1 VSTVPGGEGSA
12 SATPRPLPIAMLVLA
27 VVLAFAAH
35 LRLRAAAETLV
46 WPPLQGDSVNYVSV
60 AYNLRQFGVA
70 SRERT
75 WTQDAP
81 ARPRPDALVAPG
93 YPLLLAA
100 VMPDRPDPPFLRDAL
115 LLQALL
121 GVLTVGLGYML
132 ARPLL
137 PRGGA
142 VAVAALLAI
151 SPHLV
156 TLGTS
161 LLTETLFA
169 AAATAFA
176 IALARAARTMRA
188 RDYALAG
195 VALGLTALIRPTL
208 QYLPLLLVP
217 AIAWLSTRSPRG
229 DQAGATA
236 ASRWQGAGAL
246 LLAFV
251 LTLGPWLARNVVRTG
266 AAGDPV
272 QLTSALLHGS
282 YPDFMYAGKPQS
294 LGFPYRFDP
303 AAASIRTPGDALGRI
318 RANLAA
324 DPAGTLRWY
333 VLDKPRRLFDWAF
346 VEGAGDVFINSVK
359 ASPYFV
365 RGEFQATH
373 ALMRWLHAPLVLL
386 GAIGTIAALWR
397 GLRRRDDPVARAY
410 ALLAVT
416 MAFVVALH
424 SLALPLARYGVPF
437 RALTFL
443 FALHALQLAWG
454 ALARRRA

>member
-1 VSTVPGGEGSA
+1 M
-12 SATPRPLPIAMLVLA
+12 SATGGDATHAPRPLPLALLALVL
-27 VVLAFAAH
+27 VLAFAAH

-70 SRERT
+70 SHERT
-75 WTQDAP
+75 WTQVAP
-81 ARPRPDALVAPG
+81 ARPAPDALVAPG
-93 YPLLLAA
+93 YPLLLAT
-100 VMPDRPDPPFLRDAL
+100 VMPDRPNPPFLRDAL

-121 GVLTVGLGYML
+121 GVLTVGLGYLL

-137 PRGGA
+137 PRAGA

-156 TLGTS
+156 SLGTS

-169 AAATAFA
+169 TAVTAFA
-176 IALARAARTMRA
+176 VALVHAARSGRA
-188 RDYALAG
+188 RDYAIAG
-195 VALGLTALIRPTL
+195 VLLGVTALIRPTL

-217 AIAWLSTRSPRG
+217 AIAWLSTGPRW
-229 DQAGATA
+229 
-236 ASRWQGAGAL
+236 RNAGAL

-251 LTLGPWLARNVVRTG
+251 LVFAPWVARNLARTG
-266 AAGDPV
+266 AAGDPT
-272 QLTSALLHGS
+272 LMASALLHGS
-282 YPDFMYAGKPQS
+282 YPDFMYAGKPES
-294 LGFPYRFDP
+294 LGFPYRYDP
-303 AAASIRTPGDALGRI
+303 AAKSIRTPGDALGRI

-359 ASPYFV
+359 QSPYFA
-365 RGEFQATH
+365 RGEFRATH
-373 ALMRWLHAPLVLL
+373 ALMRWLHAPLMAL
-386 GAIGTIAALWR
+386 GGIGLVAALWR
-397 GLRRRDDPVARAY
+397 GWRRRDDAQARAY

-416 MAFVVALH
+416 MLFVVALH
-424 SLALPLARYGVPF
+424 SLLLPLARYGVPF
-437 RALTFL
+437 RAFTFL

-454 ALARRRA
+454 ATARWRP